1 MKSVILC
8 EGLTDCL
15 FIQYYLKTVHHWQD
29 GNSRANIKFMRWNRI
44 LKKNENN
51 VMIGHD
57 GSCSRLIP
65 MLENVLKSN
74 WMGSLEEAYRKIVIV
89 TDRDDDNSETYFLNE
104 MNRLIS
110 EQHGKIVDTIVNNE
124 WCKVSFINSIEE
136 GFTVEFLLLVIPL
149 SENGAIE
156 TVLLDSIA
164 QKDAYDK
171 TIIDKSKSFVD
182 EIDPKVLY
190 MKRHRDKLKA
200 WFNIYFSIR
209 VPEDFYKE
217 RQHIFNSFPWEEN
230 AYINTVFSKLSEL

>member
-74 WMGSLEEAYRKIVIV
+74 WMGS
-89 TDRDDDNSETYFLNE
+89 
-104 MNRLIS
+104 
-110 EQHGKIVDTIVNNE
+110 
-124 WCKVSFINSIEE
+124 IEE
-136 GFTVEFLLLVIPL
+136 EFTVEFLLLVIPL

-164 QKDAYDK
+164 QKNAYDK
-171 TIIDKSKSFVD
+171 TIVDKSKSFVD

-190 MKRHRDKLKA
+190 MKRRRDKLKA
-200 WFNIYFSIR
+200 WFNVYFSIR

>member
-1 MKSVILC
+1 
-8 EGLTDCL
+8 
-15 FIQYYLKTVHHWQD
+15 
-29 GNSRANIKFMRWNRI
+29 
-44 LKKNENN
+44 
-51 VMIGHD
+51 
-57 GSCSRLIP
+57 
-65 MLENVLKSN
+65 
-74 WMGSLEEAYRKIVIV
+74 MGSIEEAYRKIVIV

-190 MKRHRDKLKA
+190 MKRRRDKLKA

>member
-1 MKSVILC
+1 MTLYHFKSDLLIWA
-8 EGLTDCL
+8 L
-15 FIQYYLKTVHHWQD
+15 FDAY
-29 GNSRANIKFMRWNRI
+29 
-44 LKKNENN
+44 
-51 VMIGHD
+51 
-57 GSCSRLIP
+57 
-65 MLENVLKSN
+65 
-74 WMGSLEEAYRKIVIV
+74 EEAYRKIVIV
-89 TDRDDDNSETYFLNE
+89 TDRDDDHSETYFLNE

-136 GFTVEFLLLVIPL
+136 EFTVEFLLLVIPL

-190 MKRHRDKLKA
+190 MKRRRDKLKA

-217 RQHIFNSFPWEEN
+217 RQRIFNSFPWEEN

>member
-29 GNSRANIKFMRWNRI
+29 GNSRSNIKFMRWNRI

-51 VMIGHD
+51 VMLGHD

-74 WMGSLEEAYRKIVIV
+74 WMGSIEEAYRKIVIV
-89 TDRDDDNSETYFLNE
+89 TDRDDDHSETDFLNE

-124 WCKVSFINSIEE
+124 WCKVFESSEYLLS
-136 GFTVEFLLLVIPL
+136 VHRYSPFLSSPV
-149 SENGAIE
+149 
-156 TVLLDSIA
+156 
-164 QKDAYDK
+164 
-171 TIIDKSKSFVD
+171 F
-182 EIDPKVLY
+182 LY
-190 MKRHRDKLKA
+190 C
-200 WFNIYFSIR
+200 I
-209 VPEDFYKE
+209 
-217 RQHIFNSFPWEEN
+217 
-230 AYINTVFSKLSEL
+230 INTARLQVFFCTIVQNKVQNVQIHFLKIGL

>member
-1 MKSVILC
+1 
-8 EGLTDCL
+8 
-15 FIQYYLKTVHHWQD
+15 
-29 GNSRANIKFMRWNRI
+29 
-44 LKKNENN
+44 
-51 VMIGHD
+51 
-57 GSCSRLIP
+57 
-65 MLENVLKSN
+65 
-74 WMGSLEEAYRKIVIV
+74 MGSIEEAYRKIVIV
-89 TDRDDDNSETYFLNE
+89 TDRDDDHSETDFLNE

-124 WCKVSFINSIEE
+124 WCKVNFINSIEE
-136 GFTVEFLLLVIPL
+136 EFTVEFLLLVIPL

-190 MKRHRDKLKA
+190 MKRRRDKLKA